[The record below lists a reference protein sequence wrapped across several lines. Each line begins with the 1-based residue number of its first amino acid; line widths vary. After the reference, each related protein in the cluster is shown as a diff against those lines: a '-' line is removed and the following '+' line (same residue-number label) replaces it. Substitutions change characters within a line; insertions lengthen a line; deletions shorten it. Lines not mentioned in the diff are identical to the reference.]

1 MVSNVFTEELCSPQ
15 RKGKLIKNKL
25 NLARESRSSV
35 DEARKKSGNPFF
47 QIKLPIKVWQS

>member
-47 QIKLPIKVWQS
+47 QIKLPIKV